1 MLCCIGRSRM
11 LDFMAVGVVT
21 VLLIPHFGLLWFKSD
36 YSLQNCLTVTFPMTQ
51 ITKIFCQFGLG

>member
-1 MLCCIGRSRM
+1 MLV
-11 LDFMAVGVVT
+11 FVAVGVVT
-21 VLLIPHFGLLWFKSD
+21 MLLIPHFGLLWFKSD